1 MNEGTGRSA
10 RGDKNPMDHLFETH
24 RYIEVAEVVSV
35 DDPYHMGRIKV
46 RIKGPAS
53 TGGDDGTLDTDLPWC
68 FPLLPKTFSS
78 TPKPREAV
86 FVMFFSRYREFAD
99 RLYIG
104 PIISQ
109 PDKLNNDPY
118 YNTALRG
125 FTFASVQPDT
135 TVDSI
140 PELDGVFPDVNDVS
154 IQGRYNTEITQKHNQ
169 VVIRAGKFEIN
180 PLSKPYGF
188 VFNSKTQSYIQMKND
203 AIIKPKTENSEA
215 KLGTVTNV
223 VANKIN
229 LLTHEDGNPRFNLL
243 DQKDLISDETLTLI
257 LKDAHQLPYGDIL
270 LEYLILLK
278 NAILYHVHNGSGNP
292 ATDLTTSGNQ
302 QTIAEL
308 KAKANDLE
316 KRMLS
321 KNVRIN

>member
-1 MNEGTGRSA
+1 MSEGTSRSA
-10 RGDKNPMDHLFETH
+10 RGDKNPMDHIFDSH
-24 RYIEVAEVVSV
+24 RFIEVAEVVSV

-53 TGGDDGTLDTDLPWC
+53 TGGDDGTLDNDLPWC
-68 FPLLPKTFSS
+68 FPLLPKTFNS

-125 FTFASVQPDT
+125 FTFASIRPDT

-140 PELDGVFPDVNDVS
+140 PELNGVYPAINDIS
-154 IQGRYNTEITQKHNQ
+154 IQGRYNTDITQKNNE

-180 PLSKPYGF
+180 KSSKPYGF
-188 VFNSKTQSYIQMKND
+188 VFNNKTQSYIQMKND
-203 AIIKPKTENSEA
+203 VVIAPKTETTEA

-243 DQKDLISDETLTLI
+243 EQKDLISDETLALI
-257 LKDAHQLPYGDIL
+257 LKDAHQIPFGDIL

-321 KNVRIN
+321 KNVRVN